1 MLRYTRF
8 ITAIALLI
16 LILSSAQA
24 EDWIYR
30 MRGGD
35 SLSKV
40 SAQYLKKE
48 ISSVRLQYYNQIE
61 NPTRIPLGTE
71 IKVPL
76 EWLKLTPSPA
86 EVLSLEGE
94 VNIVRAGESDPVSLS
109 DVDQLQIGDVVTTG
123 RQSSLTL
130 RFADGSRLMLGPET
144 RISMDTLSAFG
155 EVGMVDTRVRVQY
168 GRVESE
174 VEPLQ
179 GAGAR
184 FQITTPAAVTMVR
197 GTGFR
202 VGVESGSG
210 LTRNEVVKGRV
221 AVAGGGKSLDVDA
234 GFGTMIE
241 PGKPPL
247 KPRPLLAPPDIT
259 MLEEEMD
266 LPVESLRWLALEG
279 AEAYRV
285 QLFRGEEGA
294 GVVVEQLLA
303 TPEFTLPELT
313 PGSYRIR
320 VRGIDELGLEG
331 LSAEH
336 RFLLNKPPPRPP
348 PLPPP
353 PPPPVKVEVPVIEA
367 PQFNGPW
374 MWIRW
379 NAVDNAWSYRFLVA
393 ADPALQQRLLERIGA
408 NTERALPVP
417 WPGTYYIRV
426 DALMESEDDVRQS
439 QVYRLDLPLTQPRQ

>member
-8 ITAIALLI
+8 ITAISLLI
-16 LILSSAQA
+16 LALPSVQA
-24 EDWIYR
+24 EDWVYR
-30 MRGGD
+30 MRSGD
-35 SLSKV
+35 SLSKI
-40 SAQYLKKE
+40 SAQFLKNE
-48 ISSVRLQYYNQIE
+48 ISTVRLQYYNQIE
-61 NPTRIPLGTE
+61 NPTRIPLGSE

-94 VNIVRAGESDPVSLS
+94 VSIVRAGESDPVSLS

-123 RQSSLTL
+123 RQSSLAL

-144 RISMDTLSAFG
+144 QVSMDTLSAFG
-155 EVGMVDTRVRVQY
+155 EAGMVDTRVRVQY

-202 VGVESGSG
+202 VGVEFGSG
-210 LTRNEVVKGRV
+210 LTRNEVVRGQV
-221 AVAGGGKSLDVDA
+221 AVEGEGESLDVDA

-247 KPRPLLAPPDIT
+247 KPRPLLTSPDIS
-259 MLEEEMD
+259 MLEVDMD
-266 LPVESLRWLALEG
+266 LPAASLRWSGLEG

-285 QLFRGEEGA
+285 QLFRGEPGG
-294 GVVVEQLLA
+294 GVIVEQVLT
-303 TPEFTLPELT
+303 TPEFTLLELT
-313 PGSYRIR
+313 PGSYSIR

-336 RFLLNKPPPRPP
+336 RFLLNE
-348 PLPPP
+348 PPP

-374 MWIRW
+374 MWVRW
-379 NAVDNAWSYRFLVA
+379 NAVDNAWGYRFLVA
-393 ADPALQQRLLERIGA
+393 ADPMLQQPLLERVGT
-408 NTERALPVP
+408 NPERVLPVP

-426 DALMESEDDVRQS
+426 DALMESEDDARQS
-439 QVYRLDLPLTQPRQ
+439 QVYRLDLPLPQPGP

>member
-1 MLRYTRF
+1 MG
-8 ITAIALLI
+8 
-16 LILSSAQA
+16 S
-24 EDWIYR
+24 
-30 MRGGD
+30 
-35 SLSKV
+35 
-40 SAQYLKKE
+40 
-48 ISSVRLQYYNQIE
+48 
-61 NPTRIPLGTE
+61 E

-94 VNIVRAGESDPVSLS
+94 VSIVRAGESDPVSLS

-123 RQSSLTL
+123 RQSSLAL

-144 RISMDTLSAFG
+144 QVTMDTLSAFG
-155 EVGMVDTRVRVQY
+155 EAGMVDTRVRVQY

-184 FQITTPAAVTMVR
+184 FQITPPAAVTMVR

-221 AVAGGGKSLDVDA
+221 AVDGGGESLDVDA

-247 KPRPLLAPPDIT
+247 KPRPLLTPPDISK
-259 MLEEEMD
+259 LGVEMN
-266 LPVESLRWLALEG
+266 LPAAPLRWSGLEG

-285 QLFRGEEGA
+285 QLLRGESGA
-294 GVVVEQLLA
+294 GVIVEQVLA
-303 TPEFTLPELT
+303 TPEFSLPELT

-336 RFLLNKPPPRPP
+336 RFLLNQPPPRPP
-348 PLPPP
+348 L
-353 PPPPVKVEVPVIEA
+353 PPPPVKVEVPVVEA

-374 MWIRW
+374 MWVRW
-379 NAVDNAWSYRFLVA
+379 NAVDNAWGYRFLVA
-393 ADPALQQRLLERIGA
+393 ADPALQQLLLERIGA
-408 NTERALPVP
+408 KTERMLPVP
-417 WPGTYYIRV
+417 WPGVYYIRV
-426 DALMESEDDVRQS
+426 EALMESEEDVRQS
-439 QVYRLDLPLTQPRQ
+439 QVYRLDLPLTQPRP

>member
-1 MLRYTRF
+1 MLRYSRF
-8 ITAIALLI
+8 ITAISLLI
-16 LILSSAQA
+16 LTLSSVQA
-24 EDWIYR
+24 EDWVYR
-30 MRGGD
+30 LRGGD
-35 SLSKV
+35 SLSKI
-40 SAQYLKKE
+40 SAQYLKNE
-48 ISSVRLQYYNQIE
+48 ISSVRLQYYNQIK

-94 VNIVRAGESDPVSLS
+94 VSIVRAGESDPVLLS
-109 DVDQLQIGDVVTTG
+109 EVDQLQIGDVVTTG
-123 RQSSLTL
+123 RQSSLAL

-144 RISMDTLSAFG
+144 RVSMDTLSAFG

-210 LTRNEVVKGRV
+210 LTRNEVMKGRV
-221 AVAGGGKSLDVDA
+221 AVDGGGESLNVDA

-247 KPRPLLAPPDIT
+247 KPRPLLTPPDISR
-259 MLEEEMD
+259 LGVEMD
-266 LPVESLRWLALEG
+266 LPAAPLRWPGLEG

-285 QLFRGEEGA
+285 QLLRGEPGA
-294 GVVVEQLLA
+294 GVIVEQVLA
-303 TPEFTLPELT
+303 TPEFTLPELIS
-313 PGSYRIR
+313 GSYRIR

-336 RFLLNKPPPRPP
+336 RFLLNEPPPR
-348 PLPPP
+348 PPP

-374 MWIRW
+374 MWVRW
-379 NAVDNAWSYRFLVA
+379 NAVDKAWGYRFLVA
-393 ADPALQQRLLERIGA
+393 ADPALQQRLLERIGT
-408 NTERALPVP
+408 NTERVLPVP

-439 QVYRLDLPLTQPRQ
+439 QVYRLDLPLSQPRP

>member
-8 ITAIALLI
+8 LTAISLLI
-16 LILSSAQA
+16 LILSSVQA
-24 EDWIYR
+24 EDWVYR

-35 SLSKV
+35 SLSKI
-40 SAQYLKKE
+40 SAQYLKNE
-48 ISSVRLQYYNQIE
+48 ISTVRLQYYNQIE

-76 EWLKLTPSPA
+76 EWLQLTPSPA

-94 VNIVRAGESDPVSLS
+94 VSIVRAGESDPVLLS
-109 DVDQLQIGDVVTTG
+109 EVDQLQIGDVVTTG
-123 RQSSLTL
+123 RQSSLAL

-144 RISMDTLSAFG
+144 RVSMDTLSAFG
-155 EVGMVDTRVRVQY
+155 EAGMVDTRVRVQY

-179 GAGAR
+179 GTGAR

-202 VGVESGSG
+202 VGVESVSG
-210 LTRNEVVKGRV
+210 LTRNEVMKGRV
-221 AVAGGGKSLDVDA
+221 AVDGGGESLDVDA

-247 KPRPLLAPPDIT
+247 KPRPLLTPPDISS
-259 MLEEEMD
+259 LGVEMD
-266 LPVESLRWLALEG
+266 LPAAPLRWPGLEG

-285 QLFRGEEGA
+285 QLLRGEPGA
-294 GVVVEQLLA
+294 GVIVEQVLA
-303 TPEFTLPELT
+303 TPEFTLPKVT

-336 RFLLNKPPPRPP
+336 RFLLNELP
-348 PLPPP
+348 PLPSP
-353 PPPPVKVEVPVIEA
+353 PPPPVKLEIPVIEA

-374 MWIRW
+374 MWVRW
-379 NAVDNAWSYRFLVA
+379 NAVDKAWGYRFLVA
-393 ADPALQQRLLERIGA
+393 ADPALQQRLLQRIGT

-439 QVYRLDLPLTQPRQ
+439 QVYRLDLPLSQPRP